1 MWIEVVGGSRHV
13 PAPGSFVSAHRW
25 TEVTVSARMVL
36 RRLGGGLLVLWL
48 VSILTFLLVQ
58 LIPGD
63 PAEVIAGEN
72 ATVEEV
78 ARIRTE
84 LGLGQPVLEQ
94 YLNWFSGILR
104 GDLGD
109 SLFTNRSVATTIAE
123 AAPPTVVITTMAILV
138 AVVIGVT
145 AGIAAG
151 LTQGSWIDRAVSAAA
166 TLGIAMPS
174 FWLAMVLVSVFALT
188 NPWLP
193 ATGYVDVRSGFGVWL
208 SHVILPST
216 ALGLA
221 TAAELARHTR
231 GCVADVLTRPYVRT
245 ARARG
250 ASGVWLI
257 RRHILRNAAIPVVT
271 VLGLQTG
278 RLLGGAIVVEA
289 VFGISGLGSLAIN
302 SVLQRD
308 YPMIQGYV
316 LFSAVVVVA
325 INLIVDLA
333 YGWINPKVRTA

>member
-1 MWIEVVGGSRHV
+1 MS
-13 PAPGSFVSAHRW
+13 P
-25 TEVTVSARMVL
+25 RMII
-36 RRLGGGLLVLWL
+36 RRLGGSLLVLWL

-72 ATVEEV
+72 ATVAEV

-84 LGLGQPVLEQ
+84 LGLDKPVLEQ
-94 YLNWFSGILR
+94 YFDWFTGVLH
-104 GDLGD
+104 GDLGH
-109 SLFTNRSVATTIAE
+109 SLSTNRSVVATIAE
-123 AAPPTVVITTMAILV
+123 AAPATLVITTMALLV
-138 AVVIGVT
+138 AVVVGVS
-145 AGIAAG
+145 AGVAAG
-151 LTQGSWIDRAVSAAA
+151 LTQGSWVDRAVSTLA

-174 FWLAMVLVSVFALT
+174 FWLAMVLVSLFALT

-193 ATGYVDVRSGFGVWL
+193 ATGYVDIREGFGVWL
-208 SHVILPST
+208 SHVVLPAT

-250 ASGVWLI
+250 ASGAWLV
-257 RRHILRNAAIPVVT
+257 RKHILRNSAIPVVT
-271 VLGLQTG
+271 VLGLQAG
-278 RLLGGAIVVEA
+278 RLFGGVIVVEA

-302 SVLQRD
+302 SVLQRN

-316 LFSAVVVVA
+316 LLSALIVVV

>member
-1 MWIEVVGGSRHV
+1 MS
-13 PAPGSFVSAHRW
+13 P
-25 TEVTVSARMVL
+25 RMII
-36 RRLGGGLLVLWL
+36 RRLGGSLLVLWL

-72 ATVEEV
+72 ATVAEV

-84 LGLGQPVLEQ
+84 LGLDKPVLEQ
-94 YLNWFSGILR
+94 YFNWFTGVLH
-104 GDLGD
+104 GDLGH
-109 SLFTNRSVATTIAE
+109 SLSTNRSVVSTIAE
-123 AAPPTVVITTMAILV
+123 AAPATLVITTMALLV
-138 AVVIGVT
+138 AVVIGVS
-145 AGIAAG
+145 AGVAAG
-151 LTQGSWIDRAVSAAA
+151 LTQGSWVDRAVSTLA

-174 FWLAMVLVSVFALT
+174 FWLAMVLVSLFALT

-193 ATGYVDVRSGFGVWL
+193 ATGYVDIREGFGVWL
-208 SHVILPST
+208 SHVVLPAT

-231 GCVADVLTRPYVRT
+231 GCVADVLTRPYIRT

-250 ASGVWLI
+250 ASGAWLV
-257 RRHILRNAAIPVVT
+257 RKHILRNSAIPVVT
-271 VLGLQTG
+271 VLGLQAG
-278 RLLGGAIVVEA
+278 RLFGGVIVVEA

-302 SVLQRD
+302 SVLQRN

-316 LFSAVVVVA
+316 LLSAVIVVL

>member
-1 MWIEVVGGSRHV
+1 M
-13 PAPGSFVSAHRW
+13 SAG
-25 TEVTVSARMVL
+25 MVI

-72 ATVEEV
+72 ATVAEV
-78 ARIRTE
+78 ARIRVE
-84 LGLGQPVLEQ
+84 LGLDKPVLEQ
-94 YLNWFSGILR
+94 YFGWFSGILH
-104 GDLGD
+104 GDLGN
-109 SLFTNRSVATTIAE
+109 SLFTNRSVADTIIE
-123 AAPPTVVITTMAILV
+123 AAPPTVVITLMAIMI
-138 AVVIGVT
+138 AVVLGVT
-145 AGIAAG
+145 VGTVAG
-151 LTQGSWIDRAVSAAA
+151 LTQGSWIDRTVSALA

-174 FWLAMVLVSVFALT
+174 FWLAMVLVSVFALA

-193 ATGYVDVRSGFGVWL
+193 ATGYVDLREGFGEWL
-208 SHVILPST
+208 SYVILPST
-216 ALGLA
+216 ALGVA

-250 ASGVWLI
+250 ASGMWLV

-271 VLGLQTG
+271 VLGLQAG
-278 RLLGGAIVVEA
+278 RLLGGVIVVEA

-302 SVLQRD
+302 SVLQRN

-316 LFSAVVVVA
+316 LFSAVIVVA

>member
-1 MWIEVVGGSRHV
+1 MS
-13 PAPGSFVSAHRW
+13 
-25 TEVTVSARMVL
+25 TRMII

-48 VSILTFLLVQ
+48 VSVLTFLLVY

-72 ATVEEV
+72 ATVADV
-78 ARIRTE
+78 QRIRTE
-84 LGLGQPVLEQ
+84 LGLDRPVLEQ
-94 YLNWFSGILR
+94 YFTWLSGVVR
-104 GDLGD
+104 GDLGH
-109 SLFTNRSVATTIAE
+109 SLFSDKSVVTSISE
-123 AAPPTVVITTMAILV
+123 AAPATLVIAILAIVV
-138 AVVIGVT
+138 AVLIGVT
-145 AGIAAG
+145 AGTVAG
-151 LTQGSWIDRAVSAAA
+151 LTQGSRLDRAVSTLA

-174 FWLAMVLVSVFALT
+174 FWLAMVLVSFFSLT
-188 NPWLP
+188 NNWLP
-193 ATGYVDVRSGFGVWL
+193 ATGYVEMGEGFGTWL

-250 ASGVWLI
+250 ASGAWLV

-271 VLGLQTG
+271 VLGLQAG
-278 RLLGGAIVVEA
+278 RMLGGVIVIEA
-289 VFGISGLGSLAIN
+289 VFGISGLGTLAIN
-302 SVLQRD
+302 SVFQRN
-308 YPMIQGYV
+308 YPVIQAYV
-316 LFSAVVVVA
+316 LLSAVVVVL
-325 INLIVDLA
+325 INLVVDLA